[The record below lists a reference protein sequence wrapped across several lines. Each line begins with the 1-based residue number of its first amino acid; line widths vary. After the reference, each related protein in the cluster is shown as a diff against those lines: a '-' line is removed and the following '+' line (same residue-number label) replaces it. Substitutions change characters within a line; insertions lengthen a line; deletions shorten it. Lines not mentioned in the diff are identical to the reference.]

1 MLRVFDISTLPFCIR
16 LLYFVT
22 LSPTDNVVRMAI
34 FVLDSNKATNDSKK
48 SEGKTDV
55 STPEPS
61 KSISSDAALAMV
73 KGDPVR
79 GKCIEMLETSLVG
92 DGGTLVYY
100 LTSHTRIDKL
110 YSCKHLSVAINN
122 C

>member
-1 MLRVFDISTLPFCIR
+1 
-16 LLYFVT
+16 
-22 LSPTDNVVRMAI
+22 MAI
-34 FVLDSNKATNDSKK
+34 FVLDSNKTTNDSKK

-100 LTSHTRIDKL
+100 LTSHIATQIIHHR
-110 YSCKHLSVAINN
+110 YSCKHRSVAINN